1 MVASAIV
8 FLLLVLYFKNSKV
21 NENKKITN
29 SDLTYNLKGDELIS
43 DLVNRDSDKDG
54 VLDWEEGLW
63 GTDPNNKDTNGTGLG
78 DKAEI
83 EKQKAENNIGGGD
96 EVEEGNLTQTDKFA
110 RELFATIST
119 LNQTG
124 TMDQATIDKITST
137 VTERIQNS
145 VPRKIFSLTD
155 IKTIKDDSVSATNKY
170 NESLNALY
178 KKYPINGN
186 VLTTLAKL
194 SGDEDTNADTQTLAE
209 LDPIIK
215 QTTLFIDGLTKI
227 NTPNFLA
234 TKHLNF
240 LNTLERILE
249 NLNDVKL
256 FESDVIVAL
265 SGMSQYEQNSTE
277 LENTVTNL
285 ANAIAEK
292 LNN

>member
-240 LNTLERILE
+240 LNTLERIL
-249 NLNDVKL
+249 K
-256 FESDVIVAL
+256 
-265 SGMSQYEQNSTE
+265 T
-277 LENTVTNL
+277 
-285 ANAIAEK
+285 
-292 LNN
+292 